1 MAFFFYIKACKK
13 LFQSMLAFSVK
24 MEITSNIVNENFI
37 TVCFFGILP
46 LGKQMPPKFCIC
58 LCHELG

>member
-1 MAFFFYIKACKK
+1 
-13 LFQSMLAFSVK
+13 MLAFSVK

-46 LGKQMPPKFCIC
+46 LGKQMLPKFCIC

>member
-1 MAFFFYIKACKK
+1 
-13 LFQSMLAFSVK
+13 MLAFSVK